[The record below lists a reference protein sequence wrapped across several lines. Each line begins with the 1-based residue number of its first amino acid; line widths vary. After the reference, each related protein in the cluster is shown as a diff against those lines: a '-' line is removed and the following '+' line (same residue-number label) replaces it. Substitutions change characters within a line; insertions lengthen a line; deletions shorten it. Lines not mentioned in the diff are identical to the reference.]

1 MEKTRTQKSMTNIIF
16 SLGSQGVE
24 LILKVV
30 GRTIF
35 IRYLAIEY
43 LGVNGLFGELLIVL
57 SLAELGVGY
66 VLERL
71 LSLFKKKGGSKI

>member
-43 LGVNGLFGELLIVL
+43 LGVNGLFGEILTVL
-57 SLAELGVGY
+57 SLAELGIGY
-66 VLERL
+66 VFERL
-71 LSLFKKKGGSKI
+71 LSLFKKKGGSGI

>member
-30 GRTIF
+30 GRTLF

-43 LGVNGLFGELLIVL
+43 LGVNGLFGEILTVL
-57 SLAELGVGY
+57 SLAELGIGY